1 MDRGYLVFRPF
12 EGKGWPG
19 AARWLM
25 RRLVLHPLL
34 GHVSVLRYDA
44 EGGAWLWVDHGGARL
59 HVRVIAG
66 GPDEL
71 RRILL
76 GPPHSVVIELPPG
89 MARGRRWPI
98 LCWCCTRTAQN
109 VADVELGAI
118 RPYSLARQALRRGGR
133 LVVGAAGLS
142 LETAP
147 DAAGSSDGWRRRR
160 HLTGIVRR
168 IRADDAS
175 RKPQTSS
182 STVTGT
188 WSEGPGQPRASRR
201 TSAATRPGASAGE
214 SQTWSS
220 RRPRSEASQSRAR

>member
-1 MDRGYLVFRPF
+1 
-12 EGKGWPG
+12 
-19 AARWLM
+19 M

-44 EGGAWLWVDHGGARL
+44 QGCAWLWVDHGGARL
-59 HVRVIAG
+59 RVRVIAG
-66 GPDEL
+66 GPDDL
-71 RRILL
+71 RRVLRDL
-76 GPPHSVVIELPPG
+76 PHSVVIELPPG

-118 RPYSLARQALRRGGR
+118 RPYSLARKAIRRGGR
-133 LVVGAAGLS
+133 LIVGAEGLS
-142 LETAP
+142 FEAAA
-147 DAAGSSDGWRRRR
+147 DSAGSPGGWRSRRR
-160 HLTGIVRR
+160 LTGVVRR
-168 IRADDAS
+168 LRADDAS

-201 TSAATRPGASAGE
+201 TSAVTRLGASSGE

-220 RRPRSEASQSRAR
+220 RRPRSDASQSRAR